1 VELGKTEMQWVAST
15 FADFNPL
22 DWWIAA
28 FIVTGLVVGVLAGYF
43 KARKIQPKGFKCPSS
58 ATN

>member
-1 VELGKTEMQWVAST
+1 MQWVAST
-15 FADFNPL
+15 FAGFNPL